1 MSHFEFCERFVENI
15 MDGLN
20 QEILQLL
27 KESLFP
33 DTYNDTCLNDSCDWK
48 AVFLEMRQQTVAALP
63 REWLKRHKIS
73 DMSLYNEWS
82 KECIAQMRRW
92 VQIMCAQKNVLS
104 LLEENSIKCVIIK
117 GVAAGMAYPQPALR
131 AAGDIDL
138 LVKRKDYENAA
149 RVLEENGYQLVGEKD
164 PKRHHYVYKKNTVVF
179 ELHRRLAD
187 ILESDEE
194 LLCLFEEGV
203 DRREMR
209 EVKQFTFPVLPQELN
224 GLALLL
230 HINQH
235 LRGGLGLRQI
245 IDWMMYIHEND
256 GMDQLI
262 PLLKRT
268 GMERFANSVTV
279 MCQKYLG
286 LGNFVHDTGDYPC
299 EKLINYIFMKGNF
312 GRKSGKEGKITG
324 TFLDMSDIVRVFR
337 RLQIGGMSRWTL
349 AKKYT
354 ILRPFAWAFQILH
367 ISKYLLENKI
377 SLRKM
382 GELQKIGQQQ
392 RDLII
397 ELGLNVEKR
406 IKK

>member
-1 MSHFEFCERFVENI
+1 
-15 MDGLN
+15 
-20 QEILQLL
+20 
-27 KESLFP
+27 
-33 DTYNDTCLNDSCDWK
+33 
-48 AVFLEMRQQTVAALP
+48 MRQQTVAALP

-104 LLEENSIKCVIIK
+104 LLEENSIKCDIIK

-286 LGNFVHDTGDYPC
+286 LGNFVHDTGKKKKK
-299 EKLINYIFMKGNF
+299 KLINYIFMKGNF